1 MRLVISF
8 LLIMMTQMVEART
21 DYQVFVSFS
30 MPQQLF
36 EETALDAARH
46 EIPLILNGFYRDS
59 MQETAIKIFELSKKI
74 PNLSLQID
82 PPAFERYGIKQ
93 VPAFV
98 AENKKTFDVVY
109 GNITVERA
117 MDEIARFGDTAKD
130 KS

>member
-1 MRLVISF
+1 
-8 LLIMMTQMVEART
+8 MVEART
-21 DYQVFVSFS
+21 SYQVFVSFS

-46 EIPLILNGFYRDS
+46 EIPLILNGFYHDS